1 MFLKILVPACLI
13 ITTAQLIALVHAI
26 HYWLVIC
33 RIPENY
39 VFLGALTQSFV
50 VGPIY
55 LTYIVT
61 TVVQLFYAMRVWTVS
76 KRNKVIT
83 GIIVA
88 MSLTQL
94 TSGVSLVTYMVTIGN
109 VTAVYSKFNK
119 VAGSVEL
126 GSSTLCDIVISATL
140 VWLLRGNKQNSFKR
154 TRNAIDKLVLYSVN
168 IGLLTNL
175 IALVNLVTWL
185 AAPEDNFIFAI
196 FHFSLGKIYVNSMLV
211 SLNARDKIR
220 NEMMTS
226 AYVAPSM
233 FDVDGVG
240 ATAPKTIPLGRIGGK
255 V

>member
-1 MFLKILVPACLI
+1 MFLKILVRTNSEIWIL
-13 ITTAQLIALVHAI
+13 TTAQLIALVYAI
-26 HYWLVIC
+26 YFWLVIC

-55 LTYIVT
+55 LTVRCHVT
-61 TVVQLFYAMRVWTVS
+61 DTTHLRSFLNGAS
-76 KRNKVIT
+76 
-83 GIIVA
+83 A
-88 MSLTQL
+88 
-94 TSGVSLVTYMVTIGN
+94 LVTYMVTIGN
-109 VTAVYSKFNK
+109 VTAGLLQ
-119 VAGSVEL
+119 VAGSIEL
-126 GSSTLCDIVISATL
+126 GSSMLCDIVISAAL
-140 VWLLRGNKQNSFKR
+140 VWLLRGSKQNSFKR

-168 IGLLTNL
+168 IGPFDK
-175 IALVNLVTWL
+175 WL

-220 NEMMTS
+220 NEMMS
-226 AYVAPSM
+226 NAYVAPSM